1 MEGFGAT
8 FHSGAKFMET
18 INKGLTKAAFDGD
31 YERQRAAR
39 IKREKITNGLE
50 GLAYGGKNMAMG
62 VIDGVAGVFMQPVKM
77 AQREGVAGFFK
88 GVGQGA
94 SRCHSFNSFSGER
107 YC

>member
-18 INKGLTKAAFDGD
+18 INKGLTKAAFDSD

-50 GLAYGGKNMAMG
+50 GLGYGAKNLGLGIA
-62 VIDGVAGVFMQPVKM
+62 DGVAGFFVQPVKM
-77 AQREGVAGFFK
+77 AKREGFTGFWK
-88 GVGQGA
+88 GVGQGV
-94 SRCHSFNSFSGER
+94 
-107 YC
+107 